1 MGCHEIVDPGSSWRS
16 FFLGNTPP
24 IPDWPNP
31 SMAGAKGETYGASS
45 EKLKNDKKYPD
56 EKGISLDL

>member
-1 MGCHEIVDPGSSWRS
+1 MKAIFTSPQIEALKTLQQIWPTEKIV
-16 FFLGNTPP
+16 L
-24 IPDWPNP
+24 I
-31 SMAGAKGETYGASS
+31 GAS